1 MTQVKKR
8 LDQLLVERELLVSR
22 QRAQGMI
29 MAGMVMVDGKMVD
42 KPGHLVNPSAS
53 IDLIGPDHPYVSRG
67 GIKLEAALREFAIDV
82 KGLTI
87 VDVGAST
94 GGFTDCLLQH
104 GAKKVI
110 AVDVGY
116 GQLSWS
122 LRNDPRVL
130 VLERTNIRHLTT
142 LQIGE
147 EADGA
152 VIDTSFISLRIVVPA
167 TARLLKKD
175 SFLLALIKPQFEAGK
190 GVVGKGGVL
199 RDKVLQ
205 KSIVNDLIAFFSK
218 LGLPAFGTL
227 ESPIL
232 GVKGNREFFV
242 YLRHQDKIKD
252 DHQGGT
258 RKD

>member
-1 MTQVKKR
+1 
-8 LDQLLVERELLVSR
+8 
-22 QRAQGMI
+22 
-29 MAGMVMVDGKMVD
+29 
-42 KPGHLVNPSAS
+42 
-53 IDLIGPDHPYVSRG
+53 
-67 GIKLEAALREFAIDV
+67 
-82 KGLTI
+82 
-87 VDVGAST
+87 VGAST

-122 LRNDPRVL
+122 LRKDPRVV

-142 LQIGE
+142 LQIGQ

-175 SFLLALIKPQFEAGK
+175 SFLLALVKPQFEAGK
-190 GVVGKGGVL
+190 GMVGKGGVL

-218 LGLPAFGTL
+218 RGLPAFGTL
-227 ESPIL
+227 ESPIK

-242 YLRHQDKIKD
+242 YLKHPNKKKD
-252 DHQGGT
+252 D
-258 RKD
+258 